1 MTPDDIRSQRFAVQ
15 LVRGLSPDEVSA
27 FLEDVAD
34 EYELLQTEYEDLQT
48 MNASLMERLKALEA
62 EVQVGSARPIS
73 SAQAGQSLPDTEVQ
87 AESVV
92 KAAREREA
100 TASGHIEMLRAA
112 ALREVEAL
120 LHDAQAQA
128 HTVIDGAKEREVAM
142 LRDVETAKARLQIEA
157 DSLLAGAMAKAD
169 SLIAEARDQE
179 ATIRAE
185 IERLIQ
191 SRLQLVDDLRGIL
204 DTYHQWLATVDP
216 RGRGRGWRDG
226 EVSNGDHDAVAA
238 SDEARVG

>member
-34 EYELLQTEYEDLQT
+34 AYEDLQM
-48 MNASLMERLKALEA
+48 MNASLMERLKVLEA
-62 EVQVGSARPIS
+62 EVQVPSARPIS
-73 SAQAGQSLPDTEVQ
+73 SARAGKSLRDTEAQ
-87 AESVV
+87 AESVA
-92 KAAREREA
+92 KAAQEREA
-100 TASGHIEMLRAA
+100 AAAGHIEMLRAA
-112 ALREVEAL
+112 ALREIEAL

-128 HTVIDGAKEREVAM
+128 HTVIEGAKEREAAM

-157 DSLLAGAMAKAD
+157 DSLLAGAMVKAD
-169 SLIAEARDQE
+169 SLMADARDQQ

-185 IERLIQ
+185 IERLLQ
-191 SRLQLVDDLRGIL
+191 TRVQLVDDIRGTL
-204 DTYHQWLATVDP
+204 DTCHQWLATVDP

-226 EVSNGDHDAVAA
+226 ELSNDDHDAVAA

>member
-73 SAQAGQSLPDTEVQ
+73 SARAGQSLPDTEAQ
-87 AESVV
+87 AES
-92 KAAREREA
+92 AREREA

-128 HTVIDGAKEREVAM
+128 HTVIEGANEREAAM
-142 LRDVETAKARLQIEA
+142 LRDAETAKARLQIEA

-238 SDEARVG
+238 SDETRVG

>member
-1 MTPDDIRSQRFAVQ
+1 MTPDEIRSQRFSVQ

-34 EYELLQTEYEDLQT
+34 AYEDLQA
-48 MNASLMERLKALEA
+48 MNASLMQRLKALEA
-62 EVQVGSARPIS
+62 EVQMNSARPLA
-73 SAQAGQSLPDTEVQ
+73 SAWSGKSLCDTETH
-87 AESVV
+87 AESAA
-92 KAAREREA
+92 KAVREREA
-100 TASGHIEMLRAA
+100 VASGHIEMLRAA

-128 HTVIDGAKEREVAM
+128 HTVIEGAKEREAGM
-142 LRDVETAKARLQIEA
+142 LRDAETVKARLQIEA

-169 SLIAEARDQE
+169 SLTADARDQE

-185 IERLIQ
+185 IEGLIK
-191 SRLQLVDDLRGIL
+191 SRLQLVDDIRGTL
-204 DTYHQWLATVDP
+204 ETYQQRLATVDP
-216 RGRGRGWRDG
+216 RGRGPSWRDG
-226 EVSNGDHDAVAA
+226 GLSNGGHDAVAS

>member
-15 LVRGLSPDEVSA
+15 LVRGFRPDEVSG
-27 FLEDVAD
+27 FLLDVAD
-34 EYELLQTEYEDLQT
+34 AYEDLQM

-62 EVQVGSARPIS
+62 EVQLCSAPPLSSAR
-73 SAQAGQSLPDTEVQ
+73 AGQSLRDAEAQV
-87 AESVV
+87 ESVA
-92 KAAREREA
+92 KAARAPEA
-100 TASGHIEMLRAA
+100 AASGHIEMLRAA

-120 LHDAQAQA
+120 LHDTQAQA
-128 HTVIDGAKEREVAM
+128 HTVIEGAKEREAAVV
-142 LRDVETAKARLQIEA
+142 RDAETAKARLQIEA
-157 DSLLAGAMAKAD
+157 DSLLAGAIAKAD
-169 SLIAEARDQE
+169 SLMADARDQE

-191 SRLQLVDDLRGIL
+191 SRLQLVDDIRGTL

-226 EVSNGDHDAVAA
+226 ELSNCDDHDAVD
-238 SDEARVG
+238 SSHEARVG

>member
-27 FLEDVAD
+27 FLEDVA
-34 EYELLQTEYEDLQT
+34 EAFEDLQM
-48 MNASLMERLKALEA
+48 MNASLMERLRALEA
-62 EVQVGSARPIS
+62 EVPARPIS
-73 SAQAGQSLPDTEVQ
+73 SARPGQSLRDTEAQ
-87 AESVV
+87 GESVA

-100 TASGHIEMLRAA
+100 AASGHIELLRAA
-112 ALREVEAL
+112 VLREVEAL

-128 HTVIDGAKEREVAM
+128 HTVIEGAREQEAAM
-142 LRDVETAKARLQIEA
+142 LRDAEAAKAQLQIEA

-169 SLIAEARDQE
+169 SLMADARDQE

-191 SRLQLVDDLRGIL
+191 SRLQLVDDIRGTL

-216 RGRGRGWRDG
+216 RGRSRAWRDG
-226 EVSNGDHDAVAA
+226 ELSNRDHDAVDP

>member
-1 MTPDDIRSQRFAVQ
+1 
-15 LVRGLSPDEVSA
+15 
-27 FLEDVAD
+27 
-34 EYELLQTEYEDLQT
+34 
-48 MNASLMERLKALEA
+48 
-62 EVQVGSARPIS
+62 
-73 SAQAGQSLPDTEVQ
+73 
-87 AESVV
+87 
-92 KAAREREA
+92 
-100 TASGHIEMLRAA
+100 MLRAA

-128 HTVIDGAKEREVAM
+128 HTVIEGANEREAAM
-142 LRDVETAKARLQIEA
+142 LRDAETAKARLQIEA

-169 SLIAEARDQE
+169 SLMAEARDQE

-191 SRLQLVDDLRGIL
+191 SRLQLVDDIRGTL
-204 DTYHQWLATVDP
+204 DTYDQWLATVDP

>member
-34 EYELLQTEYEDLQT
+34 AYEDLQT
-48 MNASLMERLKALEA
+48 MNASLMERLNTLEA
-62 EVQVGSARPIS
+62 EVQVCSGRPIS
-73 SAQAGQSLPDTEVQ
+73 SARAGGSLHDTEAQ
-87 AESVV
+87 AQSVA

-128 HTVIDGAKEREVAM
+128 HTVIEDAKEREAAM

-157 DSLLAGAMAKAD
+157 DSRLAEATAKAD
-169 SLIAEARDQE
+169 SLMADARGEA
-179 ATIRAE
+179 ATIRVD
-185 IERLIQ
+185 IERLTQ
-191 SRLQLVDDLRGIL
+191 SRLQLVDDIRGTL

-216 RGRGRGWRDG
+216 RGRGRDWRDG
-226 EVSNGDHDAVAA
+226 ELSNGDHDAVD
-238 SDEARVG
+238 SSEEARAG